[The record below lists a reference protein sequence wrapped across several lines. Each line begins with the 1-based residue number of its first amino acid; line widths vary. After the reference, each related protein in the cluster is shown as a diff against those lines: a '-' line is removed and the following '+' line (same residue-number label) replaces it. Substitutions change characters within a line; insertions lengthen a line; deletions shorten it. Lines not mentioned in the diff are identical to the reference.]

1 LMMKSHITPEEIFE
15 FPWIAPPA
23 DSPLYA
29 DLRHQLM
36 IMGIK
41 NFRISFSGG
50 TIASTLAILTGS
62 NALTILPFSVVYTA
76 SKSNNIAALPIHV
89 EHPDRTLGMV
99 TRRGVTLPP
108 AIARA
113 HQFLELRFRKLA
125 DEIPSR

>member
-1 LMMKSHITPEEIFE
+1 
-15 FPWIAPPA
+15 
-23 DSPLYA
+23 
-29 DLRHQLM
+29 
-36 IMGIK
+36 MGIK
-41 NFRISFSGG
+41 NFKISFSGG

-76 SKSNNIAALPIHV
+76 PKSNNIAALPIHV

-99 TRRGVTLPP
+99 TRRGATLPP

-125 DEIPSR
+125 DEIPSGREVQLPLHNNAALNRRRREEQAVDT